1 MVSIVDNSVLS
12 KYNIFPPEWKFED
25 QIRNNVKNIKLID
38 IKNNEHKTLRIPNYL
53 FCFLKHYS
61 NINSKYSRNKIDNQ
75 CEKNEEAPYLFH
87 IDGKVFYGYEI
98 SLFVFLIEED
108 IELKYF
114 NKEHKEANLSK
125 NNMTNTLYNLN
136 VNNHIKYKEDN
147 NGEILKS
154 CFERT
159 NCSYIFQKNNNTNN
173 NAIYFD
179 KIKKYEN
186 NDANENYPELVNL
199 CNMKYDSFL
208 SFLFKNSN
216 FQKNN
221 ESNSGCYYIEQ
232 FNAYLCTILD
242 PVNEKVIL
250 SIYPINKWGLNESI
264 NKALNF
270 IQYEDYIKKIIEK
283 IKYDVINVKS
293 NLDKMEINN
302 LINAFSIYKDSN
314 TSNHNKNNLFYGKEI
329 NTSLEH
335 NTMHN
340 MKSNVFCNTVC
351 HSIYPFKYTSLKKHI
366 RSYTSLY
373 TNKNL
378 KKGIK
383 RILSSMICLFEKG
396 RKLKTISN
404 VRKSNNPIRKYRN
417 AINIS
422 TKMERSR
429 SNSVLKSADM
439 YGNKNDSLIIDSL
452 SIKKMNQCVEDYI
465 VFTLHKFN
473 VKNNLRFRG
482 NAINIIKRRLNNYLI
497 RMYLGFN
504 NNSSANKKCN
514 YESDFFET
522 FFLRTILCLEDIRN
536 NVNSGNWK
544 NCSSKM
550 LENKF
555 DQINDVFDS
564 KEKGYKFEE
573 GSYRVKQCGENS
585 EYHEGS
591 NNGTNSEQNSD
602 GNSERNSER
611 NSGSNNSGN
620 SGGHHD
626 DNSGDNGSSRDSNND
641 GSNDDDNGSNN
652 NNNDDDDDDEN
663 EENEENDDTNNDE
676 TRDHDYSNENEGYSS
691 TNENNIIKDKFK
703 YVDNFDCE
711 NIDSKKILNGEMPNF
726 NKYPFNGNKSE
737 ISTNYFENSCNIS
750 ANNSNNG
757 YYEENHHMFLNSD
770 EGLTITSVNMPNV
783 KSNSRDEEITFG
795 NLTNENCH
803 SDNGYNNM
811 NTYVETYLDNNKA
824 HNTSD
829 AKRDS
834 YSTNEERISNN
845 SLDDNN
851 KMKSDIYNEND
862 LMFHGNNINI
872 KNELINGDESYE
884 SNLLRM
890 KGNLLNINNKDSDTC
905 VKKKIIKKRNKTK
918 LERSSKSLDEE
929 KKEVLNK
936 VSQITRVG
944 GVCFDKNRQRWI
956 AHWKIDGKYHKHYF
970 PISQYGFENARERA
984 INCRKQAEKLFNL
997 PEIQPRNRW
1006 NQVKVNGTSHIKKA
1020 SKLPRCEGVAY
1031 DEMSQSWVSTF
1042 VVHKKFS
1049 IDELGF
1055 YEARDRAIYCR
1066 RAFEKI
1072 NSEED
1077 YEFLLKQRLGLT
1089 EEEKEELS
1097 ALFDFDKNA
1106 LEKMDAVGNTVNGNK
1121 IKSNMHN
1128 MKIQDNADYSPM
1140 DNHNNMEQAK
1150 TTNNNNNMESKIS
1163 NEQYLKITQEA
1174 IEMILSN
1181 IKHKSLPEIKHKLID
1196 VEKFENY
1203 NTLIDKHFK
1212 FVTSVTNIS
1221 QLQPYISLF
1230 HKFIIYHTLPHNV
1243 SLKKQ
1248 LCIIEALEWSSF
1260 FSGEV
1265 NHKID

>member
-1 MVSIVDNSVLS
+1 MVSIVDNRVLN
-12 KYNIFPPEWKFED
+12 KYNIFTPAWKFED
-25 QIRNNVKNIKLID
+25 QIRNNVENIKLIN

-53 FCFLKHYS
+53 FCLLKHYS
-61 NINSKYSRNKIDNQ
+61 NINSKYSRNEIDNR
-75 CEKNEEAPYLFH
+75 CETNDEAPYLFH

-125 NNMTNTLYNLN
+125 SNGTNTNTLYNLN
-136 VNNHIKYKEDN
+136 INNHIKYKEEN
-147 NGEILKS
+147 NREMLKG

-159 NCSYIFQKNNNTNN
+159 NCSYIFQKNNSINN
-173 NAIYFD
+173 DEIYYD
-179 KIKKYEN
+179 KITKYEN
-186 NDANENYPELVNL
+186 NVANENYAESVNL
-199 CNMKYDSFL
+199 CNMKNESFL
-208 SFLFKNSN
+208 SFPFKNPN

-221 ESNSGCYYIEQ
+221 ENDSGCYYIEE
-232 FNAYLCTILD
+232 FNAYLCTVID
-242 PVNEKVIL
+242 HANEKVIL
-250 SIYPINKWGLNESI
+250 SIYPINKWGLNESR

-283 IKYDVINVKS
+283 TKYDMINVKH
-293 NLDKMEINN
+293 N
-302 LINAFSIYKDSN
+302 LINVFSINKNYN
-314 TSNHNKNNLFYGKEI
+314 TNNHNKDNLFYDKEI
-329 NTSLEH
+329 NTLLEH
-335 NTMHN
+335 NIIHN
-340 MKSNVFCNTVC
+340 TKIDLFDNTIC
-351 HSIYPFKYTSLKKHI
+351 PSTYYFKYTLKKNV
-366 RSYTSLY
+366 RSYASLY
-373 TNKNL
+373 TNKNW

-383 RILSSMICLFEKG
+383 IMSSSTTCLFEKG

-404 VRKSNNPIRKYRN
+404 IRKSDNPIRDYRN
-417 AINIS
+417 PININ
-422 TKMERSR
+422 TKTECSR
-429 SNSVLKSADM
+429 SNLVLKFTDM
-439 YGNKNDSLIIDSL
+439 YGNGNICEQKKNDDVNKNGSLIIDS
-452 SIKKMNQCVEDYI
+452 SSKKKMDHCVQNYI
-465 VFTLHKFN
+465 FFALHKII
-473 VKNNLRFRG
+473 VKNNLLFKG
-482 NAINIIKRRLNNYLI
+482 NAVNIIKRRLNKYLTK
-497 RMYLGFN
+497 RCLGFN
-504 NNSSANKKCN
+504 NSNANKKCN
-514 YESDFFET
+514 CEKDLFET

-536 NVNSGNWK
+536 DVNSENCK
-544 NCSSKM
+544 NCDSKM
-550 LENKF
+550 RENKF
-555 DQINDVFDS
+555 DQINGVFDS

-573 GSYRVKQCGENS
+573 ESYRVKQCDENS

-591 NNGTNSEQNSD
+591 NNGNSSEHNSDGNSD
-602 GNSERNSER
+602 GNSEGNG
-611 NSGSNNSGN
+611 GSNNNGH
-620 SGGHHD
+620 SGGNND
-626 DNSGDNGSSRDSNND
+626 GNSGDNGSSRDSNND

-652 NNNDDDDDDEN
+652 NNNDDEN

-676 TRDHDYSNENEGYSS
+676 TRDHDYTNDHEGYST
-691 TNENNIIKDKFK
+691 TNENNIIKEKYK

-711 NIDSKKILNGEMPNF
+711 NIDPKKILNGVMSNF

-737 ISTNYFENSCNIS
+737 INTSYFENTCNIS

-757 YYEENHHMFLNSD
+757 YFEENHNMFVNSD
-770 EGLTITSVNMPNV
+770 EGLTITSVNMQNV
-783 KSNSRDEEITFG
+783 KGTSRDEEITFG

-811 NTYVETYLDNNKA
+811 NTYVETYLDNNKG

-829 AKRDS
+829 VKRDS
-834 YSTNEERISNN
+834 CSTNEERTSNN
-845 SLDDNN
+845 SLYDNN
-851 KMKSDIYNEND
+851 KMKNDIYNDND
-862 LMFHGNNINI
+862 LIFHGNNINI
-872 KNELINGDESYE
+872 KNELINGGESYE

-890 KGNLLNINNKDSDTC
+890 KGNLLSINNKDSDTC
-905 VKKKIIKKRNKTK
+905 VRKKVIKKRNKTK

-1066 RAFEKI
+1066 RTFEKI
-1072 NSEED
+1072 NCEED

-1089 EEEKEELS
+1089 EEEKEELNL
-1097 ALFDFDKNA
+1097 LFSFDKNA
-1106 LEKMDAVGNTVNGNK
+1106 LEKMETVGNTGNASK
-1121 IKSNMHN
+1121 IKNNIHN
-1128 MKIQDNADYSPM
+1128 MRIQDNGDYSLM

-1150 TTNNNNNMESKIS
+1150 TVNNNMESKIS

-1181 IKHKSLPEIKHKLID
+1181 IKHKSLPEIKLKLVD

-1212 FVTSVTNIS
+1212 FVTSVKKIS

-1248 LCIIEALEWSSF
+1248 LSIIEALEWSSF
-1260 FSGEV
+1260 FSGDV

>member
-1 MVSIVDNSVLS
+1 MVSIVDNCVLN
-12 KYNIFPPEWKFED
+12 KYNIFPPVWGFED
-25 QIRNNVKNIKLID
+25 QIRNNVENIKLIN
-38 IKNNEHKTLRIPNYL
+38 IKNNEHKILRIPNYL
-53 FCFLKHYS
+53 FFFLKHYS
-61 NINSKYSRNKIDNQ
+61 NINSKYSRNEIDNQ

-108 IELKYF
+108 IELKHL
-114 NKEHKEANLSK
+114 NKEHMEANLSK
-125 NNMTNTLYNLN
+125 NNGTNTNTLYNLN
-136 VNNHIKYKEDN
+136 INNHIKYKEDN
-147 NGEILKS
+147 NREMLKS

-159 NCSYIFQKNNNTNN
+159 NCSYIFPKNPTINNDE
-173 NAIYFD
+173 ICYD
-179 KIKKYEN
+179 KITKYEN
-186 NDANENYPELVNL
+186 NVANENYTESVNL
-199 CNMKYDSFL
+199 RNMKYESFL
-208 SFLFKNSN
+208 SFLFNNSN

-221 ESNSGCYYIEQ
+221 ENDSGCYYIET

-242 PVNEKVIL
+242 HVNEKVIL
-250 SIYPINKWGLNESI
+250 SIYPINKWGLNESR

-270 IQYEDYIKKIIEK
+270 IKYEDYIKKIIEK
-283 IKYDVINVKS
+283 TKYDMINVKY
-293 NLDKMEINN
+293 NLDKMEVHN
-302 LINAFSIYKDSN
+302 LINVFNINNN
-314 TSNHNKNNLFYGKEI
+314 TNNHNKNNLFYDKEI
-329 NTSLEH
+329 NTLLEC
-335 NTMHN
+335 NTMY
-340 MKSNVFCNTVC
+340 NTKADLFDNTIC
-351 HSIYPFKYTSLKKHI
+351 PSTYPFKYTSLKKI
-366 RSYTSLY
+366 VRSYTSLY
-373 TNKNL
+373 TNKNW

-383 RILSSMICLFEKG
+383 IMSSSMKCLFEKG
-396 RKLKTISN
+396 RKLKTISIL
-404 VRKSNNPIRKYRN
+404 RKSDNPIRDYINTKVECSRN
-417 AINIS
+417 NL
-422 TKMERSR
+422 
-429 SNSVLKSADM
+429 VLKSTDM
-439 YGNKNDSLIIDSL
+439 YGNRNICEQKKNGDVNKNGSLIIDS
-452 SIKKMNQCVEDYI
+452 SFKKKMNQCVQNYI
-465 VFTLHKFN
+465 FFTLHKIN

-482 NAINIIKRRLNNYLI
+482 NAVNIIKRRLNKYLTK
-497 RMYLGFN
+497 MYLGFN
-504 NNSSANKKCN
+504 NSSANKMCN
-514 YESDFFET
+514 CEKDIFET
-522 FFLRTILCLEDIRN
+522 LFLRTILYLEDIRN
-536 NVNSGNWK
+536 DVNSGNCK
-544 NCSSKM
+544 NCGSKM
-550 LENKF
+550 RENIF
-555 DQINDVFDS
+555 DQINDVFDNR
-564 KEKGYKFEE
+564 EKGYKFEE

-591 NNGTNSEQNSD
+591 NNGNSSEHHSDGNSD
-602 GNSERNSER
+602 GNSEGNSEG
-611 NSGSNNSGN
+611 NNGSNNSGH
-620 SGGHHD
+620 SGGNND

-652 NNNDDDDDDEN
+652 NNNDDEN
-663 EENEENDDTNNDE
+663 EENEENDETNNDE
-676 TRDHDYSNENEGYSS
+676 TRDHEYTNEHEGYST
-691 TNENNIIKDKFK
+691 TNENNIIKDKYK
-703 YVDNFDCE
+703 YVENFDCE
-711 NIDSKKILNGEMPNF
+711 NIDSKKILNEEMSNF
-726 NKYPFNGNKSE
+726 NKYPFNRNKSE
-737 ISTNYFENSCNIS
+737 MSTNYFENTCNIS

-757 YYEENHHMFLNSD
+757 YYEENHNMFVNSD
-770 EGLTITSVNMPNV
+770 EGLTITSVNMQNA
-783 KSNSRDEEITFG
+783 KINSRDEEITFG

-811 NTYVETYLDNNKA
+811 NTYVETYLDNNKG

-829 AKRDS
+829 VKRDS
-834 YSTNEERISNN
+834 CSTNEERTSNN

-851 KMKSDIYNEND
+851 KMKNDIYDND
-862 LMFHGNNINI
+862 LIFHGNNINI
-872 KNELINGDESYE
+872 KNELINGGESYE

-890 KGNLLNINNKDSDTC
+890 KENLLNINKDSDTC
-905 VKKKIIKKRNKTK
+905 VKKKAIKKRNKTK

-1006 NQVKVNGTSHIKKA
+1006 NQVKVSGTSHIKKA

-1055 YEARDRAIYCR
+1055 YEARNRAIYCR
-1066 RAFEKI
+1066 RTFEKI

-1089 EEEKEELS
+1089 EEEKDELNL
-1097 ALFDFDKNA
+1097 LFDFDKSA
-1106 LEKMDAVGNTVNGNK
+1106 LEKMETVGNANK
-1121 IKSNMHN
+1121 IKNNIHN
-1128 MKIQDNADYSPM
+1128 LRIQDNGDYSLM

-1150 TTNNNNNMESKIS
+1150 TVNNNMESKIS

-1181 IKHKSLPEIKHKLID
+1181 IKHKSLPEIKLKLID

-1212 FVTSVTNIS
+1212 FVTSVKNIS
-1221 QLQPYISLF
+1221 QLQPYIALF

-1260 FSGEV
+1260 FSGDV